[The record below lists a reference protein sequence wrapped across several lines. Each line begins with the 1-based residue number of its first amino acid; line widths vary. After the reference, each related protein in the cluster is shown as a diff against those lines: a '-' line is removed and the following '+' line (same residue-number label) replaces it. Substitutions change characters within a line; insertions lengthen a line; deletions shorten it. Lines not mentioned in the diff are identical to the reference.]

1 MRVGVMK
8 LELHVLDA
16 QSLKAKRH
24 IVRGIKDRLGSRFEC
39 AVSEVGAQ
47 DLWQRAEL
55 GIAIVSLDAKGAD
68 SRLRSIEDYVRIQPG
83 AMVISVDR
91 EVFPF

>member
-1 MRVGVMK
+1 MK
-8 LELHVLDA
+8 LEMHIVDA

-24 IVRGIKDRLGSRFEC
+24 ILRGIIDRLGSRFEC
-39 AVSEVGAQ
+39 AVSEVGGQ
-47 DLWQRAEL
+47 DLWQRAEI

-68 SRLRSIEDYVRIQPG
+68 SRLRSIEQYVRSQPG
-83 AMVISVDR
+83 AILVNIQR